1 MRLIED
7 FEDVHLKDRINF
19 IFNDPLFNNFMAT
32 PGIPG
37 LDNLSQKDRESVM
50 KELNSMQ
57 MMESIQTYNGLVDR
71 CFNECVSSFRS
82 KTVDSQ
88 ETDCVKK
95 CVAKSMEYS
104 QRVGRRFGEKNSG
117 VSSQ

>member
-1 MRLIED
+1 MS
-7 FEDVHLKDRINF
+7 
-19 IFNDPLFNNFMAT
+19 A

-37 LDNLSQKDRESVM
+37 LDNLSPTDKAAVM

-71 CFNECVSSFRS
+71 CFNECVSTFRA
-82 KTVDSQ
+82 KALDNT
-88 ETDCVKK
+88 ETECLKK

-104 QRVGRRFGEKNSG
+104 QRVGRRFGEKNAAAAEA
-117 VSSQ
+117 SQ

>member
-1 MRLIED
+1 MS
-7 FEDVHLKDRINF
+7 
-19 IFNDPLFNNFMAT
+19 A

-37 LDNLSQKDRESVM
+37 LDNLSQSDRDAVM

-57 MMESIQTYNGLVDR
+57 MIESIQTYNGLVDR
-71 CFNECVSSFRS
+71 CFKECVTTFRS
-82 KTVDSQ
+82 KTLDST

-104 QRVGRRFGEKNSG
+104 NRVGQRFGEKNSAG
-117 VSSQ
+117 GR